1 MFKKILIANRGE
13 IALRVIRACRELG
26 IETVAVYSEA
36 DRESLASHQR
46 NIEGHLARLVEENT
60 RNRAALVDELRE
72 AIGRLSERFADND
85 REAVAAHQR
94 SIEGHLARL
103 AEEATHNRTALADEL
118 RGEIRLLARTLANTR
133 KGEI

>member
-1 MFKKILIANRGE
+1 MARMPDRTM
-13 IALRVIRACRELG
+13 A
-26 IETVAVYSEA
+26 EA

-46 NIEGHLARLVEENT
+46 NIESHLARLVDENT

-94 SIEGHLARL
+94 NIEGHLGRL

-118 RGEIRLLARTLANTR
+118 RGEIRLLARTLAIAR
-133 KGEI
+133 KGEG